1 LEYQFVLA
9 GNHLVGTEQR
19 HIGSAVQIRNRR
31 SYQFSGVAVQLP
43 KLDRD
48 ARPGSPD
55 GEIEYVRGKCSFHR
69 TRSPSRNLAI
79 LEISAK
85 VRVLKKLRENG
96 IDTSKELEVK
106 VILEGAFDTA
116 YSAGDNREIVATDT
130 MKNTVNVF
138 AYEKLGVETE
148 PFVVELAAHFLDKY
162 PQVSGVEI
170 ETEERV
176 WERIT
181 KDGSPSPTKTHF
193 FCRPMRPKAGLK
205 APSRE
210 ANDK

>member
-1 LEYQFVLA
+1 MKLWSNRY
-9 GNHLVGTEQR
+9 GKTK
-19 HIGSAVQIRNRR
+19 IR
-31 SYQFSGVAVQLP
+31 VM
-43 KLDRD
+43 
-48 ARPGSPD
+48 
-55 GEIEYVRGKCSFHR
+55 
-69 TRSPSRNLAI
+69 
-79 LEISAK
+79 
-85 VRVLKKLRENG
+85 KKLSENG
-96 IDTSKELEVK
+96 IDTFKELEVK

-138 AYEKLGVETE
+138 AYENLGVEPQ

-181 KDGSPSPTKTHF
+181 KDGKECRSRWSPYH
-193 FCRPMRPKAGLK
+193 
-205 APSRE
+205 
-210 ANDK
+210 